1 MDDWRGIRF
10 LVLLHLARDG
20 IVRHPGKSGV
30 TALVVLLATATIV
43 ATSGRT
49 DATRSR
55 LLARLEEP
63 SSRLVRVVDRTGAA
77 GLTAVDVTR
86 LATLASVEWVIG
98 LSAVGPLA
106 RNAAIGGPVEGYA
119 RDAVG
124 SRWYWGDLL
133 HSNLVR
139 LRAGRSPRPGEAVA
153 GEQASATLG
162 LADAVGTVDDESAG
176 AVAIV
181 GTVAPAAAVGN
192 LSAYILI
199 RGEGSGAQLREILI
213 LVRSSGE
220 VEGLV
225 SRLPGLLAVVDSRS
239 LGVQRAEELL
249 AIRETLANEVGSL
262 NAAVLFASLS
272 TSALLIAI
280 LLYGVVEGRR
290 REFGLRRTRERHER
304 RSRPSCW
311 SSRCPYRSSVRSS
324 GHSPGRL
331 WCCFRLRRWPIQRL
345 RCRSRD

>member
-1 MDDWRGIRF
+1 M
-10 LVLLHLARDG
+10 
-20 IVRHPGKSGV
+20 
-30 TALVVLLATATIV
+30 
-43 ATSGRT
+43 
-49 DATRSR
+49 
-55 LLARLEEP
+55 
-63 SSRLVRVVDRTGAA
+63 VRVVDRTGAA

-290 REFGLRRTRERHER
+290 REFGLRRTQGATRTTIAALVLVESLSVSLVGSILGALAGTIVVLLQTSSLADPALTLSITGLVILSALAGSGPPAVNAAMQEPLYVL
-304 RSRPSCW
+304 RSP
-311 SSRCPYRSSVRSS
+311 
-324 GHSPGRL
+324 
-331 WCCFRLRRWPIQRL
+331 
-345 RCRSRD
+345 